1 MSPLS
6 FHLNANTG
14 QNRKRLSFAAFLLA
28 SRLLNLPH
36 TGGFFSAAFVA
47 WLLVMLVSA
56 CILEDTALHNLLF
69 EATQGYFDVIAG
81 FQFD

>member
-1 MSPLS
+1 
-6 FHLNANTG
+6 
-14 QNRKRLSFAAFLLA
+14 
-28 SRLLNLPH
+28 
-36 TGGFFSAAFVA
+36 
-47 WLLVMLVSA
+47 MLVSA